1 MLEVLEIFAA
11 VMAVF
16 GIYSILDM
24 IRVRLLYP
32 KRVRMLL
39 RGAVFVSTPEE
50 MRAVSEYA
58 AHLRREQKI
67 SGERLIILVKDDI
80 IVNNDEI
87 GGYTETVRCT
97 NNKETNNDRQF
108 TD

>member
-16 GIYSILDM
+16 GIYSVLDM
-24 IRVRLLYP
+24 IRLRLLYP

-39 RGAVFVSTPEE
+39 RAAVFVSTPEE

-58 AHLRREQKI
+58 AYLRREQKI
-67 SGERLIILVKDDI
+67 SGERLIILINDDI
-80 IVNNDEI
+80 MVNDDEI
-87 GGYTETVRCT
+87 GGYAETVRCT
-97 NNKETNNDRQF
+97 NDKETDNDRQF